1 MKRADLG
8 RVDSAWTVTVDAD
21 ARLEQVAEALCSLA
35 DGRFGTRG
43 AREEDGTGST
53 PLVLAAGV
61 YHDDAGG
68 GPTLLP
74 GPVWTGLEA
83 ATPDGQD
90 RRELDLHGG
99 VLRRA
104 WTTADGAA
112 LHSLRSSP

>member
-1 MKRADLG
+1 MKWADLG

-53 PLVLAAGV
+53 SLVLAAGV

-104 WTTADGAA
+104 WTAADGAA
-112 LHSLRSSP
+112 LHSLRSAP

>member
-1 MKRADLG
+1 MPRRCA
-8 RVDSAWTVTVDAD
+8 AWPTA
-21 ARLEQVAEALCSLA
+21 ALA
-35 DGRFGTRG
+35 PGG

-53 PLVLAAGV
+53 SLVLAAGV

-112 LHSLRSSP
+112 LLSLRSSP